1 VGNSSVP
8 GGRTAAFV
16 IVALATAG
24 AFVVADATSA
34 LPDVALPFAP
44 GPPQAA
50 LTVATAPPPFTV
62 PTSPDQWFHPYGRN
76 DGTEGLVD
84 YLANLALHD
93 NAPLV
98 VSEGWGRTTGAAT
111 SDHHVSQTTSWA
123 NDLAVRGVQA
133 PTPVTELAAAR
144 IASALGEPGWSG
156 GDLVKVVAGYRFQV
170 LWKVDGHLNHVHV
183 GVRHVG

>member
-1 VGNSSVP
+1 VGYSKVP

-34 LPDVALPFAP
+34 LPDVGLPFDAH
-44 GPPQAA
+44 PPEAA
-50 LTVATAPPPFTV
+50 LTVAAAPPPFTV
-62 PTSPDQWFHPYGRN
+62 PTSPEQWFHPSGGN
-76 DGTEGLVD
+76 DGTEGLVG

-98 VSEGWGRTTGAAT
+98 ISDGWGRTTGAAT

-123 NDLAVRGVQA
+123 NDLAVRGVQV
-133 PTPVTELAAAR
+133 PTATTELAAAR
-144 IASALGEPGWSG
+144 IASALGEPGWTG
-156 GDLVKVVAGYRFQV
+156 GDLVKVVNGYRFQL
-170 LWKVDGHLNHVHV
+170 LWKVDGHFNHVHI